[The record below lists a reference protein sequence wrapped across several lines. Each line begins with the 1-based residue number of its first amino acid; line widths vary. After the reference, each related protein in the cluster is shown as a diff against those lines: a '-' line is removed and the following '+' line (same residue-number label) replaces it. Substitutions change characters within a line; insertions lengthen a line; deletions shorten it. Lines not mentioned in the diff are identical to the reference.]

1 MEGTQLSYDSIALYF
16 FSAVQSVS
24 FMGTLLVLMVC
35 DVAIGTLVGWITKQI
50 SSTTSF
56 RGIGK
61 KVIMLIAVGVG
72 AAVGKEAN
80 MPLAQII
87 AGYYCITET
96 WSIIEN
102 MAKAGVP
109 FPEQVMEALEKLN
122 PQIVHPNRV
131 SRLPITPTKDDTT
144 NVG

>member
-1 MEGTQLSYDSIALYF
+1 
-16 FSAVQSVS
+16 
-24 FMGTLLVLMVC
+24 MVC

-56 RGIGK
+56 SGIGK

-131 SRLPITPTKDDTT
+131 SRLPTPPIKDDTP

>member
-1 MEGTQLSYDSIALYF
+1 MEGTQLSYDSIATHF
-16 FSAVQSVS
+16 FMAVQSVS

-35 DVAIGTLVGWITKQI
+35 DVAIGTIVGWITKQI

-87 AGYYCITET
+87 AGYYCITEM
-96 WSIIEN
+96 WSIVEN

-109 FPEQVMEALEKLN
+109 FPDQVIQALEKLN
-122 PQIVHPNRV
+122 PQLIPSNRTPH
-131 SRLPITPTKDDTT
+131 LPTTPIKDDTT
-144 NVG
+144 DVR